1 MRRTNIAG
9 SVAYWSL
16 LFLFG
21 FLPFFFIPTVWAP
34 IAQAKMLLVGILVVV
49 ATVAWVASALSEEVV
64 RMPRSWLFYAVLL
77 VPLAYFISAIA
88 TGASRT
94 SLIGGEAH
102 QDTVVTVFI
111 LYALFVVCSSIL
123 SRGNRKLI
131 TAVSVFIAGSTVALL
146 FQLVRLAYPSFT
158 FGDVDSADGKCC
170 WRLA

>member
-1 MRRTNIAG
+1 
-9 SVAYWSL
+9 
-16 LFLFG
+16 
-21 FLPFFFIPTVWAP
+21 
-34 IAQAKMLLVGILVVV
+34 MLLVGILVVV

-158 FGDVDSADGKCC
+158 FGDVLVARTASVVGSWHDLGIFIGLLLFLS
-170 WRLA
+170 LQFLLSL